1 MCVQSPSYC
10 TSRVLVELIVYFKIY
25 TVYLGGAC
33 CFTCFKRA
41 ILHSLAAACNKDP
54 ISWTLGGGH
63 GGAACRQHPRPD
75 GDEGS
80 LRPRW
85 RRDLPRHPRL
95 GWDVDSLKSE
105 MKLSELHK
113 IALEKGA
120 DPAAL
125 DNALDSD
132 NPRDAINAVIRSLGD
147 SPRRLRVH
155 AAGSPRRRPGRGSP
169 RKGFNRYDPTT
180 RTYTVAGIGDK
191 AVWQKFLL
199 CHMISS
205 PRSGIISKEE
215 DAAWGACKGSDGR
228 LEYFNTVTGTTVRE
242 PPAAAMSPMT
252 RARAAAAAKD
262 QTAGATGMAS
272 EFFNV
277 DVDEN
282 LRKFYEDNGVQSF
295 EGVLAKLG
303 VMNLRDLDEVSD
315 ELFDSVPGLTIIHR
329 KRIRRELPKV
339 LEVAGEAGK
348 YRAVGAISTEQS
360 DGRMRSAMRNFVA
373 SHSERVHKLEAELG
387 FLNVTEP
394 NSEKVLPAGVTKPV
408 TMEDGHLD
416 VEQVRLE
423 NGEQEER
430 QKQATQ
436 KEKEEKAAVVIQ
448 TRARAALSRKQ
459 YLRTMVAEEDFVGQ
473 EEGDLSFLEGELIVG
488 ETTSLAVA
496 HHAH

>member
-1 MCVQSPSYC
+1 
-10 TSRVLVELIVYFKIY
+10 
-25 TVYLGGAC
+25 
-33 CFTCFKRA
+33 
-41 ILHSLAAACNKDP
+41 
-54 ISWTLGGGH
+54 
-63 GGAACRQHPRPD
+63 
-75 GDEGS
+75 
-80 LRPRW
+80 
-85 RRDLPRHPRL
+85 
-95 GWDVDSLKSE
+95 
-105 MKLSELHK
+105 
-113 IALEKGA
+113 
-120 DPAAL
+120 
-125 DNALDSD
+125 
-132 NPRDAINAVIRSLGD
+132 
-147 SPRRLRVH
+147 
-155 AAGSPRRRPGRGSP
+155 
-169 RKGFNRYDPTT
+169 
-180 RTYTVAGIGDK
+180 
-191 AVWQKFLL
+191 
-199 CHMISS
+199 MISS
-205 PRSGIISKEE
+205 PRSGISSEEE
-215 DAAWGACKGSDGR
+215 DAAWGGCKGSDGR
-228 LEYFNTVTGTTVRE
+228 QEYFNTVTGTTVRE
-242 PPAAAMSPMT
+242 PPAAAMSPMSPMA

-262 QTAGATGMAS
+262 QPAGATGMAS

-329 KRIRRELPKV
+329 KRIRRELSKV

-348 YRAVGAISTEQS
+348 YPAVGAISTEQS
-360 DGRMRSAMRNFVA
+360 EGRMRSAMRNSVA

-394 NSEKVLPAGVTKPV
+394 NGKWGELPKRAIKEGLDSVAIEAALGTDGCLINGWHPSKEALIRLIVEKVLPAGVTKLV

-430 QKQATQ
+430 QKQAAQ
-436 KEKEEKAAVVIQ
+436 KEKEEKAAIVIQ

-496 HHAH
+496 QHAH